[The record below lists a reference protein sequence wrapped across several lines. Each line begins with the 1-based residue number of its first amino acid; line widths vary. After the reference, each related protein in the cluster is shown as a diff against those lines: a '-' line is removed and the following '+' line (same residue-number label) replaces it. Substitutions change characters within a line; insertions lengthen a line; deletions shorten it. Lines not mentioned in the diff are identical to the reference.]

1 MNNNRAGESGTIPPR
16 HGRFFEESTD
26 WYFHTREGA
35 NVGPY
40 RSQKEAEQGLTD
52 FIEFIIL
59 AKPDMLSSFYASLS
73 HEQQEETHKN
83 SVETMH

>member
-1 MNNNRAGESGTIPPR
+1 VNNNRAGESGTIPPR

-59 AKPDMLSSFYASLS
+59 AKPNMLSNFYASLS
-73 HEQQEETHKN
+73 GTKQTETDEN
-83 SVETMH
+83 RAETIH